1 MLKIRSVFIV
11 LGMLL
16 FSAPSFAEVSVR
28 IGINLPAY
36 PELILVPG
44 YPVYYAPQ
52 LDVNY
57 FFYDGLYWVYQD
69 DYWYV
74 SSWYDGPWEFV
85 EPEFVPVFILRIP
98 VRYYRRP
105 PIYFHGWRPDAPP
118 RWGDHWGRDWE
129 RHRSGWDR
137 WDRQTIY
144 TPAPLPIYQR
154 QYSKDRYPRQLQQ
167 QQELQQ
173 RNYRYQARDPVVRER
188 YQERAVQ
195 RAPGASGSRQQE
207 IQRATPRRQ
216 EVPAAPRAPATEQAR
231 EKATAKERVREDVQ
245 KSAPSAPAQRRLDVQ
260 ERSRQP
266 ERDQREQ
273 QSPKLRVPE
282 DRQQGKD
289 APREP
294 KGKQGQGQGQDQE
307 RGRGHDRDRND

>member
-16 FSAPSFAEVSVR
+16 LSAPSFAEVSVR
-28 IGINLPAY
+28 IGINLPVY

-44 YPVYYAPQ
+44 YPVYYAPR
-52 LDVNY
+52 LDANY

-74 SSWYDGPWEFV
+74 SSWYDGPWELV

-98 VRYYRRP
+98 VYYYRRP
-105 PIYFHGWRPDAPP
+105 PIYFRGWRPDAPP
-118 RWGDHWGRDWE
+118 HWGDHWGREWE
-129 RHRSGWDR
+129 QHRSGWDR
-137 WDRQTIY
+137 WDRHTIH

-154 QYSKDRYPRQLQQ
+154 QYSKDRYPRQVEQ

-188 YQERAVQ
+188 YQERTVQ
-195 RAPGASGSRQQE
+195 RAPGASGSRQQD

-216 EVPAAPRAPATEQAR
+216 EAPATQRATEQAR
-231 EKATAKERVREDVQ
+231 EKAGVREEVK
-245 KSAPSAPAQRRLDVQ
+245 KSAPSAPTQRRLDVQ
-260 ERSRQP
+260 ERSRQA
-266 ERDQREQ
+266 EQGQREQ
-273 QSPKLRVPE
+273 QSPKLRIPE
-282 DRQQGKD
+282 ERQQGKD

-294 KGKQGQGQGQDQE
+294 KGKQGQGQDQE
-307 RGRGHDRDRND
+307 RGRGHDRNRND